1 MGNAL
6 FAPTALSLEST
17 ESQASLRESPAAR
30 AQELHRLRSEIS
42 RMQRRRSDVPFLPLD
57 PALDGLLPGE
67 GLRVGSSYSLSPS
80 PSLLGALLAAPSQ
93 KGTWCA
99 VIGMP
104 TIGVEAMAGL
114 GVELSRLIL
123 VPDPGPRWLTVASAL
138 SEVVPLIAVHPR
150 SRVSDADI
158 ARLNARLRDRG
169 CTLLV
174 TAPWPQSEATI
185 RVEDTEWHGIGSGW
199 GLLADRTVTLRAMSR
214 RQQTPSR
221 VRVRLP
227 SSIGRV
233 DAAPTPLRPVAPL
246 AAPNLTPLAAPA
258 MATPATAAPAS
269 VTPASVTPASV
280 TPASVTAASVTAAS
294 VTAAPSSARPD
305 ARASGPAP
313 AELDDWAVA

>member
-6 FAPTALSLEST
+6 SAPSALPRESTAL
-17 ESQASLRESPAAR
+17 R

-57 PALDGLLPGE
+57 PALEGLLPDG

-80 PSLLGALLAAPSQ
+80 PSLLGALLSAPSQ
-93 KGTWCA
+93 KGSWCA

-104 TIGVEAMAGL
+104 TLGIEAMAGF
-114 GVELSRLIL
+114 GIELSRLIL
-123 VPDPGPRWLTVASAL
+123 VPDPGPRWLTVASSL

-158 ARLNARLRDRG
+158 SRLNARLRDRG

-185 RVEDTEWHGIGSGW
+185 RVEDTEWHGLGTGF
-199 GLLADRTVTLRAMSR
+199 GLLADRTVTLRATSR
-214 RQQTPSR
+214 RQQIPQR

-227 SSIGRV
+227 GSLGRV
-233 DAAPTPLRPVAPL
+233 DAAPAPLRPL
-246 AAPNLTPLAAPA
+246 AAI
-258 MATPATAAPAS
+258 
-269 VTPASVTPASV
+269 
-280 TPASVTAASVTAAS
+280 
-294 VTAAPSSARPD
+294 
-305 ARASGPAP
+305 PAP
-313 AELDDWAVA
+313 AASADVVPPHPSDAIPWAVAG